1 LATSEVTA
9 ALQTLGLTEWESR
22 AYLALLEEAPATGY
36 AIAKRAGIARAKIY
50 EVLASLTA
58 RNIVQ
63 VSRGEPQKYGP
74 LPPRELISRLR
85 AQFNDN
91 LDAAEDALTV
101 YASSAESGGEIWDLQ
116 GRSAIIERANQLISV
131 AKSRILAEIWAQD
144 VPALHEQL
152 IAAIARGVT
161 VIVIGYGELEL
172 PGAVIHRHPGTDVVT
187 SGLGGRWLVI
197 SVDDREIVAGNV
209 SAGAHSRAAW
219 TSHPGLVV
227 PVTELVRHDLYKI
240 EMLDRHA
247 DVLEASFGPG
257 LQRLRDKYAPLA
269 GQ

>member
-1 LATSEVTA
+1 MATSEVAA

-22 AYLALLEEAPATGY
+22 ASLALLEEAPATGY

-91 LDAAEDALTV
+91 LDTAEDALAN

-144 VPALHEQL
+144 VPALHEKL
-152 IAAIARGVT
+152 IAAIARGVS
-161 VIVIGYGELEL
+161 VIMIGYGDLEL

-240 EMLDRHA
+240 EMLDRHG